1 MSLNVLR
8 KAHLV
13 DCRAEINYESSTQA
27 DELHKIRARQERIS
41 GSGKGEKAG
50 SGSRIRVEKLQA
62 HPDPP
67 AAAAAAAANALAR
80 MEAAISPAAKSQ
92 PDLGLV

>member
-1 MSLNVLR
+1 
-8 KAHLV
+8 
-13 DCRAEINYESSTQA
+13 
-27 DELHKIRARQERIS
+27 
-41 GSGKGEKAG
+41 
-50 SGSRIRVEKLQA
+50 VEKLQA